1 MHGNEDDFCSLRIPL
16 KDLLNYYI
24 SLWDII
30 PHLRDYWIIMNDH
43 FQWIDTTDKHKVSAL
58 HLKRIW

>member
-1 MHGNEDDFCSLRIPL
+1 MHGMRMTSVLYGFLL

-43 FQWIDTTDKHKVSAL
+43 FQRIDTTDKHKVSAL
-58 HLKRIW
+58 H

>member
-1 MHGNEDDFCSLRIPL
+1 MHGTEDDFCSIRIPFEGFIEL
-16 KDLLNYYI
+16 YI

-30 PHLRDYWIIMNDH
+30 PHLRDYWIIMNGH
-43 FQWIDTTDKHKVSAL
+43 FQRIDTTDKHKVSAL